1 MTPAHK
7 RRPSENIAREQ
18 VASATV
24 ATHEFRLPFGLISKF
39 LKSAPRCLNNTRR
52 HGAGQR
58 TGVETFRFWD
68 SAQSPFEKL

>member
-24 ATHEFRLPFGLISKF
+24 ATHEFRLPFG
-39 LKSAPRCLNNTRR
+39 
-52 HGAGQR
+52 
-58 TGVETFRFWD
+58 
-68 SAQSPFEKL
+68 